1 MSNLNLLAGVQNP
14 FLWES
19 DEMESVESWLGVL
32 ICRAGGAGAGA
43 APEAPGKSARDARV
57 DRAKK
62 YIGAGGSATATRGVR
77 RSAGRAVTSGR

>member
-32 ICRAGGAGAGA
+32 ICRAAGADA
-43 APEAPGKSARDARV
+43 ARERSAPHGRAA
-57 DRAKK
+57 RAKA
-62 YIGAGGSATATRGVR
+62 YPIARAAEPAR
-77 RSAGRAVTSGR
+77 RRVSRAVAGLH

>member
-32 ICRAGGAGAGA
+32 ICRAGGAVAGA
-43 APEAPGKSARDARV
+43 VSEAPGMSARDE
-57 DRAKK
+57 
-62 YIGAGGSATATRGVR
+62 
-77 RSAGRAVTSGR
+77 SAGVKNTSAPSGRRPRRVTLRGRTRTVTQ